1 MGQCM
6 SESFAGAATSKK
18 VSEVFKGKLR
28 TDGYRAQKRSSICL
42 LD

>member
-1 MGQCM
+1 MI
-6 SESFAGAATSKK
+6 ESFAGAVASKK

-28 TDGYRAQKRSSICL
+28 TDGYRAHKRNSKCL

>member
-1 MGQCM
+1 M

-18 VSEVFKGKLR
+18 VSEVFKGRLQK
-28 TDGYRAQKRSSICL
+28 DGYLFQKCNSISL